1 MSYKFIILSIF
12 LILQSCAPN
21 LSDEEITKKAQK
33 RLDLEESTLMQE
45 AQKTCD
51 SIETAKLKELRAEF
65 EKNRSEILN
74 NQ

>member
-1 MSYKFIILSIF
+1 MNSKLYIIF
-12 LILQSCAPN
+12 LFLFIQSCAQN
-21 LSDEEITKKAQK
+21 LSDEEITRKAQK
-33 RLDLEESTLMQE
+33 RLDLEENALLQE

-51 SIETAKLKELRAEF
+51 SIENAKLKELKAEF

>member
-1 MSYKFIILSIF
+1 MPFKLYILSLF
-12 LILQSCAPN
+12 LVFQSCSQN
-21 LSDEEITKKAQK
+21 LSEEEITKKAQK
-33 RLDLEESTLMQE
+33 LLDLEEGTLMQE

>member
-1 MSYKFIILSIF
+1 MPFKLYILSLF
-12 LILQSCAPN
+12 LVLQSCSQN
-21 LSDEEITKKAQK
+21 LSEEEITKKAQK
-33 RLDLEESTLMQE
+33 LLDLEESTLMQE

-51 SIETAKLKELRAEF
+51 SIEAAKLKELRAEF

>member
-1 MSYKFIILSIF
+1 MSYKLFILSLF
-12 LILQSCAPN
+12 LVFQSCSQN
-21 LSDEEITKKAQK
+21 LSEEEITKKAQK
-33 RLDLEESTLMQE
+33 LLDLEESTLMQE

-51 SIETAKLKELRAEF
+51 SIEAAKLKELRAEF

>member
-1 MSYKFIILSIF
+1 MPFKLYILSLF
-12 LILQSCAPN
+12 LVFQSCSQS
-21 LSDEEITKKAQK
+21 LSEEEITKKAQK
-33 RLDLEESTLMQE
+33 LLDLEESTLMQE

-51 SIETAKLKELRAEF
+51 SIEAAKLKELRAEF

>member
-1 MSYKFIILSIF
+1 MPFKLYILSIF
-12 LILQSCAPN
+12 LILQSCATN

-33 RLDLEESTLMQE
+33 LLDLEESTLMQE

-51 SIETAKLKELRAEF
+51 SIEAAKLKELRAEF

>member
-1 MSYKFIILSIF
+1 MSYKLIILSLF
-12 LILQSCAPN
+12 LILQSCATN

-33 RLDLEESTLMQE
+33 RLELEESSLMLE
-45 AQKTCD
+45 AQNTCD

>member
-1 MSYKFIILSIF
+1 MPFKLYILSLF
-12 LILQSCAPN
+12 LVFQSCSQN
-21 LSDEEITKKAQK
+21 LSEEEITKKAQK
-33 RLDLEESTLMQE
+33 LLDLEESTLMQE

-51 SIETAKLKELRAEF
+51 SIEAAKLKELRAEF